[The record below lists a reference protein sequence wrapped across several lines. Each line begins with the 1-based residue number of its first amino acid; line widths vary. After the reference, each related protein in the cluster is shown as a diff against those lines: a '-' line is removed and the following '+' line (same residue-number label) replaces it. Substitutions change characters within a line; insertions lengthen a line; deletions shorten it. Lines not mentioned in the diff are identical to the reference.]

1 MGRATIRTLEGRR
14 GNAQGYRPCWRRCQ
28 RVFFRSFLCFFLRI
42 FLRRFF
48 TREGMCPERIP
59 EEGPS
64 GPAAAF
70 RNRCRRLALRMGS
83 PRQRTIAALLVVASL
98 ALLPACS
105 GGSKGSSTVQLLIA
119 VNAPFSEDAF
129 VGRTIANG
137 VQLAVDQIESR
148 GGLVIGN
155 LRYRFVV
162 KRYDNG
168 LSAEQAVRNVRQAI
182 ADGAVAVVDEG
193 TGIDAS
199 WEVAN
204 GAGLPIC
211 ITYQGGEGEVDPRAR
226 PNVFRIAPTDHGIAF
241 RYAEYLIPKG
251 LKVALLT
258 DDTGYGQ
265 EGSVALA
272 DAFGH
277 NPEAVAA
284 KITVP
289 STASDV
295 APQVLQARRSGA
307 TALLVWARA
316 STIAQVV
323 RAARSS
329 GWDAPIYAPPSG
341 EDPLVRQQLADQPQ
355 WVDGL
360 TFAAGRMTAERGP
373 GPFLRF
379 QRAYEEAFGRDD
391 TGVKTPSGREVFQP
405 PDYAMYPYDFV
416 NLLAKALQATGG
428 ETGPA
433 LVQALNE
440 VETRGAN
447 GDERGFNE
455 KNHEGVVDD
464 DVYFAVFEGMTFA
477 PVKDDPLSSTL
488 PVIEQTG

>member
-1 MGRATIRTLEGRR
+1 MATL
-14 GNAQGYRPCWRRCQ
+14 PL
-28 RVFFRSFLCFFLRI
+28 V
-42 FLRRFF
+42 
-48 TREGMCPERIP
+48 
-59 EEGPS
+59 
-64 GPAAAF
+64 
-70 RNRCRRLALRMGS
+70 
-83 PRQRTIAALLVVASL
+83 AALQ
-98 ALLPACS
+98 ACS
-105 GGSKGSSTVQLLIA
+105 GGGSQPAHQATLLIA

-129 VGRTIANG
+129 VGQTIANG
-137 VQLAVDQIESR
+137 VQLAVDQIDAR

-155 LRYRFVV
+155 TTYRLVV

-168 LSAEQAVRNVRQAI
+168 LSAERALANVRQAV
-182 ADGAVAVVDEG
+182 ADHAVAVVDEG

-199 WEVAN
+199 WQTAEA
-204 GAGLPIC
+204 AHLPIC
-211 ITYQGGEGEVDPRAR
+211 ITYQGGEGEVDPQTR
-226 PNVFRIAPTDHGIAF
+226 PNLFRIAPTDHGVAF

-258 DDTGYGQ
+258 DDSDYGQ
-265 EGSVALA
+265 QGTRALA

-277 NPEAVAA
+277 NPDAVAA

-289 STASDV
+289 ASATDV
-295 APQVLQARRSGA
+295 SPQVLQARRSGA

-329 GWDAPIYAPPSG
+329 GWDVPIYTPPSG
-341 EDPLVRQQLADQPQ
+341 EDPLIRQQLADHPE

-379 QRAYEEAFGRDD
+379 QRAYQKAFGPDD
-391 TGVKTPSGREVFQP
+391 TGVKTPSGQEVLQP

-416 NLLAKALQATGG
+416 NLLAKALQASGGQTGA
-428 ETGPA
+428 P

-455 KNHEGVVDD
+455 KNHDGVVDD
-464 DVYFAVFEGMTFA
+464 DVYFAVFRGMTYA
-477 PVKDDPLSSTL
+477 PVEDDPLSSTL
-488 PVIEQTG
+488 PVIRQTG